1 MNPFA
6 SKCDDFYLTCYLNTE
21 LELPRTRDT
30 LLHYFEQVG
39 KAYPKMANFYTRENN
54 EYVLEEDK
62 DQGCYRWM
70 TLEPRR
76 IASGYF
82 NPPSLDDCHGQ
93 NELMLDLAPPL
104 LSVSPLDCE
113 ALDVM
118 FGFDLTYKGNHDEIV
133 GEAFARE
140 GRLEGLLSLP
150 NAKVVDYEPTITLA
164 LDESCRLQCRLN
176 VVTRSNSYQIR
187 TNQFGEEAISVYF
200 TVRQYWGLGHAMSF
214 QESYRRQFDIG
225 MELVGE
231 QVMPQIVVPLCEAIS
246 AR

>member
-1 MNPFA
+1 MNPF
-6 SKCDDFYLTCYLNTE
+6 SSMCDDFYLTCYLNTE
-21 LELPRTRDT
+21 LELPNNRDT

-39 KAYPKMANFYTRENN
+39 KAYPKMTNFYMREPN
-54 EYVLEEDK
+54 EHVLEEDK
-62 DQGCYRWM
+62 DQGTYRWM

-93 NELMLDLAPPL
+93 NEMMLDLAPPI
-104 LSVSPLDCE
+104 LSVSTLDCE

-118 FGFDLTYKGNHDEIV
+118 FGFDLAYKGNHDEVV

-140 GRLEGLLSLP
+140 GRFEGLLGVSG
-150 NAKVVDYEPTITLA
+150 AKVVDYEPTITLA
-164 LDESCRLQCRLN
+164 LDEACKLQCR
-176 VVTRSNSYQIR
+176 VSIVTRSNSYQIR
-187 TNQFGEEAISVYF
+187 TQQFGEEAISVYF
-200 TVRQYWGLGHAMSF
+200 TIRQYWGIGNAMTF
-214 QESYRRQFDIG
+214 QESYRKQFEIG

-231 QVMPQIVVPLCEAIS
+231 HVMPQIVVPLCEAIS